1 MTKISLITRVFDSES
16 VSNANIVPYEV
27 LLSFCSLQFDFP
39 DSRVS
44 QPSQN
49 CQRWQ
54 SEGRTTT
61 CTNKNTSIKA
71 QLTAFFHFGPAY
83 GRRKLF
89 DPNWNFSDSLTRNST
104 YSIHEILPRSIS
116 RWCGVTWQQS
126 SHYAAS
132 YLLLEL
138 PKQKTKNF
146 NLWSREISLGA
157 EDEPM

>member
-1 MTKISLITRVFDSES
+1 MAVTFLIHHSFEFTRVKLTLTWNWKLPRRCFEQSFQTTKISLITWVFDSES

-49 CQRWQ
+49 CQRSQ
-54 SEGRTTT
+54 SEDRTII

-89 DPNWNFSDSLTRNST
+89 DPNWNFSDCLTRNST

-116 RWCGVTWQQS
+116 RWCGVTW
-126 SHYAAS
+126 
-132 YLLLEL
+132 
-138 PKQKTKNF
+138 
-146 NLWSREISLGA
+146 
-157 EDEPM
+157 